1 MERVGLA
8 VLSIVLATAL
18 LLGASY
24 GALYLQP
31 LLLQIPTVW
40 MIVATTTM
48 VSLGML
54 LRHYRHRRAT
64 GVKEARLSH

>member
-1 MERVGLA
+1 MGRVGLA

-31 LLLQIPTVW
+31 LLLQIPTAW
-40 MIVATTTM
+40 MIAITSTG
-48 VSLGML
+48 VSLAML
-54 LRHYRHRRAT
+54 LRYRRRRA
-64 GVKEARLSH
+64 LPH

>member
-1 MERVGLA
+1 MERVGLV

-31 LLLQIPTVW
+31 LLPDVPAGW
-40 MIVATTTM
+40 MITATGIM

-54 LRHYRHRRAT
+54 LWHYRPRRAA
-64 GVKEARLSH
+64 GGHDSLPH

>member
-1 MERVGLA
+1 MERVGLV

-40 MIVATTTM
+40 MIAASTT
-48 VSLGML
+48 LGSRGL
-54 LRHYRHRRAT
+54 ILHYRRKRA
-64 GVKEARLSH
+64 LPH